1 MHQKLS
7 QILQDTLKKY
17 NITDYSLNDDCTDY
31 TININDNITIHEFP
45 HAINTFEIIDRNH
58 GMRFFAFF
66 DDEYERLFRFSK
78 YEIKGIDEYKL
89 MNIRIPFIVLY
100 NKIEAS
106 YEIYFYNEK
115 NPYYEMDYPNCYIN
129 KDNRILLINFYEFKM
144 VDLSDYYFYEIKHTK
159 NQEDWHFNITVK
171 QRNKILFNDEVTV
184 IPDRGREYFVT
195 KDNKSFTLDCIWLYG
210 ITELYP
216 HTENAL
222 LYDTNNNQSIMVC
235 YSKTPFKLIDMK

>member
-45 HAINTFEIIDRNH
+45 HAINTFEIIDSHH
-58 GMRFFAFF
+58 GIRFFAFF

-89 MNIRIPFIVLY
+89 INIRIPFIVLY

-129 KDNRILLINFYEFKM
+129 KDNRILLIN
-144 VDLSDYYFYEIKHTK
+144 L
-159 NQEDWHFNITVK
+159 
-171 QRNKILFNDEVTV
+171 
-184 IPDRGREYFVT
+184 
-195 KDNKSFTLDCIWLYG
+195 
-210 ITELYP
+210 
-216 HTENAL
+216 
-222 LYDTNNNQSIMVC
+222 
-235 YSKTPFKLIDMK
+235 

>member
-7 QILQDTLKKY
+7 QILQDTLKQY
-17 NITDYSLNDDCTDY
+17 NITNYSLHDDCIY
-31 TININDNITIHEFP
+31 YNININDNITIHEFP
-45 HAINTFEIIDRNH
+45 HAINTFEIIDRHH
-58 GMRFFAFF
+58 GIRFFAFF

-129 KDNRILLINFYEFKM
+129 KDNRILLIN
-144 VDLSDYYFYEIKHTK
+144 L
-159 NQEDWHFNITVK
+159 
-171 QRNKILFNDEVTV
+171 
-184 IPDRGREYFVT
+184 
-195 KDNKSFTLDCIWLYG
+195 
-210 ITELYP
+210 
-216 HTENAL
+216 
-222 LYDTNNNQSIMVC
+222 
-235 YSKTPFKLIDMK
+235 